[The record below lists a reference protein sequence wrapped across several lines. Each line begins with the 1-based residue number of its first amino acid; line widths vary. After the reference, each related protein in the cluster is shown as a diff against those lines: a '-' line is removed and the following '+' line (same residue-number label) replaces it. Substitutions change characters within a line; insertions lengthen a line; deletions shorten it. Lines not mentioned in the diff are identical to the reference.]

1 MDDREMI
8 HLLEIR
14 LAQLESII
22 LPDVVPSNI
31 HEECMTLTSSSP
43 WYVVTWMDVAT
54 GEKYVSRTPNGIPGH
69 RSLRDARSDCRK
81 QMEDAG
87 AI

>member
-8 HLLEIR
+8 QLLETR

-22 LPDVVPSNI
+22 LPDVVPANI

-43 WYVVTWMDVAT
+43 WYVVTWMDVNT
-54 GEKYVSRTPNGIPGH
+54 GRKYISRTPDGVPGY
-69 RSLRDARSDCRK
+69 RSLREARTDCRR